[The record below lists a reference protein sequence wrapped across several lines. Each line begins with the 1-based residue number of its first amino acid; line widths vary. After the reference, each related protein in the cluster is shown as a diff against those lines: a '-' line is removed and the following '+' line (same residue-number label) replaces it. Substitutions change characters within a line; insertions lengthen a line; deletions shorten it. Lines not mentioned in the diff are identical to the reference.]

1 MNQVRIL
8 LNVINT
14 NPYLA
19 IPFMVWTI
27 VWKGLALWKA
37 AGKKDKI
44 WFAVLLVLNTL
55 GLVEILYYFFLSKK
69 PILLQKLG
77 LRKQKD

>member
-1 MNQVRIL
+1 MQAIEQL
-8 LNVINT
+8 LTEINK

-19 IPFMVWTI
+19 IPLMIWTM

-44 WFAVLLVLNTL
+44 WFIALLVLNTL
-55 GLVEILYYFFLSKK
+55 GLVEILYFFIFSKK
-69 PILLQKLG
+69 PNLLQKLG
-77 LRKQKD
+77 LQKQKD

>member
-1 MNQVRIL
+1 MQAIEQL
-8 LNVINT
+8 LTEINK

-19 IPFMVWTI
+19 VPLMIWTM

-44 WFAVLLVLNTL
+44 WFVVLLVLNTL
-55 GLVEILYYFFLSKK
+55 GLVEILYYFVFSRRAN
-69 PILLQKLG
+69 LLQKFG
-77 LRKQKD
+77 PRKQKD

>member
-1 MNQVRIL
+1 MQAIEQL
-8 LNVINT
+8 LTEINK

-19 IPFMVWTI
+19 IPLMIWTM

-44 WFAVLLVLNTL
+44 WFIALLVLNTL
-55 GLVEILYYFFLSKK
+55 GLVEILYFFIFSKK
-69 PILLQKLG
+69 PNLLQKLG

>member
-1 MNQVRIL
+1 MQAIEQL
-8 LNVINT
+8 LTEINK

-19 IPFMVWTI
+19 IPLMIWTM

-44 WFAVLLVLNTL
+44 WFIALLVLNTL
-55 GLVEILYYFFLSKK
+55 GLVEILYFFIFSQK
-69 PILLQKLG
+69 PNFLQKLG